1 MRITLGQIGCVA
13 GDVEGNVAKIID
25 AANRSKGSSLVIF
38 PELSVSGGMP
48 VEMLKQDSFIDN
60 CEAALERISVECES
74 VPVLLGC
81 PIRNNSGKGKPL
93 FNAAVYLF
101 QGQRKTF
108 IKRQLGLSSLDE
120 ADLFEPSDDDE
131 LLQVGCHKFAV
142 TIGDDLANVGDDDLL
157 LKNRVDDLRC
167 LEPDAIINIGASRF
181 GAVSSAQRRN
191 TLRMN
196 VLKTER
202 PLFFVNNVGQTNDAV
217 YDGGSMVFGYE
228 GYVVATAP
236 FFEEKVLDVD
246 LQCLISMRH
255 DDVQEYASKQELV
268 LKALLEGKTME
279 DIVSQ
284 GFDKTLVG
292 DVVKMRKEHLEL

>member
-48 VEMLKQDSFIDN
+48 VEMLKQDSFIDK

-108 IKRQLGLSSLDE
+108 IKRQ
-120 ADLFEPSDDDE
+120 
-131 LLQVGCHKFAV
+131 
-142 TIGDDLANVGDDDLL
+142 
-157 LKNRVDDLRC
+157 
-167 LEPDAIINIGASRF
+167 
-181 GAVSSAQRRN
+181 
-191 TLRMN
+191 
-196 VLKTER
+196 
-202 PLFFVNNVGQTNDAV
+202 
-217 YDGGSMVFGYE
+217 
-228 GYVVATAP
+228 
-236 FFEEKVLDVD
+236 
-246 LQCLISMRH
+246 
-255 DDVQEYASKQELV
+255 
-268 LKALLEGKTME
+268 
-279 DIVSQ
+279 
-284 GFDKTLVG
+284 
-292 DVVKMRKEHLEL
+292 